1 MPAKDNKILLKET
14 IMTIHEKYKVKL
26 RTLGE
31 CVRFIQNGDTII
43 TSGAAG
49 EPAVFLRS
57 IPEWGHGVE
66 GVTIHKSRELMFD
79 YLRDPT
85 LKGHIHTVGH
95 FFSENLRE
103 GYQIGTCSYVPSDL
117 HNFMTI
123 RGQVSPDKIFWART
137 TAMEKD
143 GNFCI
148 PYCQFFEYEA
158 MQNASHIIL
167 EVNLNPKYAPVRG
180 ACRIPIDRVD
190 MLYEVNE
197 PLFTLPK
204 FVSTEK
210 DEKIGSYIASLIHDG
225 DCIQLGLGGLPDAI
239 ARHLMD
245 KNDLGM
251 HSEMFSSSMARMIE
265 AGVITGK
272 AKNLNRGE
280 HIATFILGDENLYRV
295 ASEDKNFRLV
305 PCSYGNDPKIIA
317 QNDNMVSVNTLLEID
332 LTGQINSESIGP
344 LQWSGTGGADDYAIG
359 AMHSKGGRG
368 IFAFE
373 STTRKGISK
382 IKSTLA
388 PGSVV
393 SVSRNHADILVTEY
407 GFVSLRGKPVS
418 QRVEAVISIAHPD
431 FRADLRAEAKKLK
444 YVV

>member
-1 MPAKDNKILLKET
+1 MPAKDNEILLKET
-14 IMTIHEKYKVKL
+14 IMTIQEKYKAKL
-26 RTLGE
+26 RTLEE
-31 CVRFIQNGDTII
+31 CVRFIQNGDSII
-43 TSGAAG
+43 TSGVGG
-49 EPAVFLRS
+49 EPGVFLRS
-57 IPEWGHGVE
+57 IPEWAHGVE
-66 GVTIHKSRELMFD
+66 GVTIHKSREQMFD

-137 TAMEKD
+137 TTMDKD

-148 PYCQFFEYEA
+148 PHCQMFEYEA
-158 MQNASHIIL
+158 LQNASNIIL

-197 PLFTLPK
+197 PLFTLPE

-225 DCIQLGLGGLPDAI
+225 DCIQLGLGGLPDGVAH
-239 ARHLMD
+239 HLMD

-251 HSEMFSSSMARMIE
+251 HSEMFSPTMARMIE
-265 AGVITGK
+265 AGIITGK
-272 AKNLNRGE
+272 VKNLNRGE

-305 PCSYGNDPKIIA
+305 PCSYGNDPKVIA

-393 SVSRNHADILVTEY
+393 SVSRNHVDILVTEY
-407 GFVSLRGKPVS
+407 GSVSLRGKTVP
-418 QRVEAVISIAHPD
+418 QRVEAIISIAHPD
-431 FRADLRAEAKKLK
+431 FRTELRAEAKKLK
-444 YVV
+444 FIA